1 VRRLDEVPR
10 VPREDEDDVEWYP
23 LQHHFGL
30 EAFGANLYEA
40 PRAGIELVGE
50 HTEHD
55 SGQEELYVLIAGRAR
70 FDLEGESLEVAA
82 PGVVAVK
89 DAAVRRSAVALD
101 ADTRLL
107 AVGAPRSGRFA
118 TSWRA
123 EHFEGVPTVDAQG

>member
-10 VPREDEDDVEWYP
+10 VPPDDDDDLVWYP
-23 LQHHFGL
+23 LQHYFGL
-30 EAFGANLYEA
+30 EAFGANVYEA

-50 HTEHD
+50 HTED
-55 SGQEELYVLIAGRAR
+55 ESGQEELYLVVAGRAQ
-70 FDLEGESLEVAA
+70 FELDGESFEVAA

-89 DAAVRRSAVALD
+89 DPAVRRSGVALD
-101 ADTRLL
+101 AGTRLL

-123 EHFEGVPTVDAQG
+123 EHFESVPTVDAQG